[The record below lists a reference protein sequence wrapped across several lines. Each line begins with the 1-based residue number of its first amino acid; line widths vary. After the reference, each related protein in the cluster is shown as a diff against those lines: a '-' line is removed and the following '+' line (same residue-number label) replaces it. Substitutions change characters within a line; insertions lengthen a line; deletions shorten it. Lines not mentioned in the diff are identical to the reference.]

1 MALRTVKP
9 SSPPIKTISIPA
21 ATENENGK
29 KQKQKDDEND
39 DFDGSSHFAQLQQQ
53 QQQQQQRRR
62 RVSFSDFELLID
74 CAESP
79 LPRSNVSCLFHTK
92 NKVDTIDKF
101 AHRLSIPDETRENFI
116 NEIWLEKTKTN
127 PSLFN
132 GTKFRLSSWEE
143 KQKSSSNDGKEH
155 KTVEIRVGETD
166 YKSFVGTN

>member
-29 KQKQKDDEND
+29 KQKDEEND
-39 DFDGSSHFAQLQQQ
+39 DFDGSSHFAQQ

-101 AHRLSIPDETRENFI
+101 AHRLSIPDETREKI
-116 NEIWLEKTKTN
+116 SSTKYGWKRQRQTRAC
-127 PSLFN
+127 ST
-132 GTKFRLSSWEE
+132 GQSS
-143 KQKSSSNDGKEH
+143 G
-155 KTVEIRVGETD
+155 
-166 YKSFVGTN
+166 

>member
-29 KQKQKDDEND
+29 KQKDEEND
-39 DFDGSSHFAQLQQQ
+39 DFDGSSHFAQQ

-79 LPRSNVSCLFHTK
+79 ASALE
-92 NKVDTIDKF
+92 
-101 AHRLSIPDETRENFI
+101 RLVP
-116 NEIWLEKTKTN
+116 
-127 PSLFN
+127 
-132 GTKFRLSSWEE
+132 LSHEE
-143 KQKSSSNDGKEH
+143 QSGHD
-155 KTVEIRVGETD
+155 R
-166 YKSFVGTN
+166 